1 MLDELDGL
9 SRFYRTIF
17 GKVAFPF
24 TDEAYAFLVARSILG
39 MGLFSSEESEL
50 FRVLLPL

>member
-24 TDEAYAFLVARSILG
+24 TDEASTFLVVRSFFEIR
-39 MGLFSSEESEL
+39 LFSSKKSEL
-50 FRVLLPL
+50 FRASLS